1 MAFLDSRGLSTL
13 IGSVGAA
20 GVVTL
25 AGVVLVD
32 RELFE
37 VEEVGAAAVVIPAA
51 PASSPVVPGRS
62 GTIGLSRAPFAGA
75 PPAASPAA
83 NHRAAAVALIPSP
96 DAAPPPPVA
105 PGVGSRQASNPQTRA
120 ARVERRA
127 AIARVAAILHSFET
141 GLNSEAERA
150 LAAVIYDVSRRHNL
164 DPFLTLA
171 VIETE
176 SSFRNG
182 AISFR
187 GARGLMQIR
196 PFVGAELADRLDIA
210 WDGEVTL
217 HDPVANVR
225 MGVHYLAELRA
236 RFDDLTLALAAYN
249 IGPNAVQL
257 MLDEE
262 REVPTGYV
270 RKVLAAY
277 ARFLA
282 SAPAPVGLSGPATE
296 RDRAVS
302 TRRVA
307 DARR

>member
-1 MAFLDSRGLSTL
+1 MRLLDSRGLPTL

-20 GVVTL
+20 GVVVL

-37 VEEVGAAAVVIPAA
+37 VEEVGAAALVIPAA
-51 PASSPVVPGRS
+51 PAAAVPGRS
-62 GTIGLSRAPFAGA
+62 GTITPTPTAAAAAAPRGSE
-75 PPAASPAA
+75 PAAS
-83 NHRAAAVALIPSP
+83 LIPAP
-96 DAAPPPPVA
+96 DAAPPPVA
-105 PGVGSRQASNPQTRA
+105 PEVTPRRAGGQKARA
-120 ARVERRA
+120 ARAVRRA
-127 AIARVAAILHSFET
+127 AVARVAAVLRSFNT
-141 GLNSEAERA
+141 GLDRGAGLE
-150 LAAVIYDVSRRHNL
+150 LAAVIYDVSRRHGI

-176 SSFRNG
+176 SSYRNS
-182 AISFR
+182 AVSFR

-210 WDGEVTL
+210 WDGEATL
-217 HDPVANVR
+217 HDPIANVR
-225 MGVHYLAELRA
+225 MGVHYLAQLRA

-257 MLDEE
+257 ILDEE

-277 ARFLA
+277 ARLLA
-282 SAPAPVGLSGPATE
+282 SAPTGPSVPTGMRAQAPA
-296 RDRAVS
+296 
-302 TRRVA
+302 RRVA